1 MQQKKTAIRII
12 TLALSVFVLWGI
24 VSWAWVF
31 RSISTDN
38 AYIQADITS
47 IAPKVAGYI
56 TEVPVE
62 DNSAVKAGDLLF
74 AIDTRDYEARAQQA
88 SANVRVA
95 ESTVANVEAAIILQ
109 QSVISQAEAQVAV
122 ATAVHKRAV
131 QEHTRQSALR
141 REKATTEQIFDNAVC
156 DKAQAEATLR
166 GAQASLNVQTKQL
179 GVLAAQ
185 LSSAR
190 AGLVQAEANLSLALL
205 DLEHCRICAPVDGV
219 VGNRKARVGRYV
231 TPGMLLLDL
240 VPTKNVWVV
249 ANFKET
255 QLERLRAGQQVE
267 ILADGYP
274 QTLLTGVIDSLA
286 PGSGSA
292 FSLIPPDNATG
303 NFVRVVQR
311 VPVKILINSNPL
323 QGRLVPGLS
332 VRVTVMTDRKE

>member
-1 MQQKKTAIRII
+1 MQQKKIVLRI
-12 TLALSVFVLWGI
+12 AAAGLSVFVLWGVI
-24 VSWAWVF
+24 SWAWAF
-31 RSISTDN
+31 RPTSTDN

-62 DNSAVKAGDLLF
+62 DNSVVKAGDLLF
-74 AIDTRDYEARAQQA
+74 AIDARDYEAKAEQARAT
-88 SANVRVA
+88 VRVA
-95 ESTVANVEAAIILQ
+95 ESAVANVEAAIILQ
-109 QSVISQAEAQVAV
+109 HSVISQAEAQVAV
-122 ATAVHKRAV
+122 ATATQKRAT
-131 QEHTRQSALR
+131 QELARQSKLR
-141 REKATTEQIFDNAVC
+141 KEKATTEQIYDTAVC
-156 DKAQAEATLR
+156 DKAQAEATLS
-166 GAQASLNVQTKQL
+166 GAQANLDVQTKQL

-190 AGLVQAEANLSLALL
+190 AGLAQTKANLSLALL

-219 VGNRKARVGRYV
+219 VGNRKARVGRYI
-231 TPGMLLLDL
+231 TPGASLLDL
-240 VPTKNVWVV
+240 VPTENVWVV

-255 QLERLRAGQQVE
+255 QLEHLRAGQRVE
-267 ILADGYP
+267 ILVDGYS
-274 QTLLTGVIDSLA
+274 QTPLAGVVDSLA

-311 VPVKILINSNPL
+311 VPVKILLNSNPL

-332 VRVTVMTDRKE
+332 ARVTILSGREE